1 MTDNRDKTQGKP
13 ERIGNVLSIVFLL
26 ALAALFLY
34 GYAQRILAT
43 I

>member
-1 MTDNRDKTQGKP
+1 MNSYNGSQDGP
-13 ERIGNVLSIVFLL
+13 ERLGKVLSIVFLV

-34 GYAQRILAT
+34 GYLPRLMAT